1 MKLSTSLLMNKAI
14 KPNVGKK
21 ELRQQEIEKMDPQTL
36 ITKANKVSYYGN
48 PTSKESWRYDWY
60 HPSKVSSNVQQPQQQ
75 LGDMENNLEKYPFR
89 YKTWL
94 RNQEDEKNLQ
104 RESCED
110 ILDLKEFDRRILKKS
125 LMTSHTKGDT
135 SKATGAPSANQ
146 GDEAL
151 SVDDIRGAVGNSEAI
166 PGLSA
171 GVNNDNT
178 KESKDVKM
186 N

>member
-1 MKLSTSLLMNKAI
+1 
-14 KPNVGKK
+14 
-21 ELRQQEIEKMDPQTL
+21 MDPQTL
-36 ITKANKVSYYGN
+36 IAKANKVSYYGGSTN
-48 PTSKESWRYDWY
+48 KESWRYDWY
-60 HPSKVSSNVQQPQQQ
+60 QPSKVSSNVQQPQQQ
-75 LGDMENNLEKYPFR
+75 LGDLENNLEKYPFK

-104 RESCED
+104 GESCED
-110 ILDLKEFDRRILKKS
+110 ILDLKEFDRTIRKKLS
-125 LMTSHTKGDT
+125 NPSHIKGDT
-135 SKATGAPSANQ
+135 NSANGAPSANQ

-171 GVNNDNT
+171 GVNNDST
-178 KESKDVKM
+178 KESKDVEM